1 MNGWSSVVAT
11 ERSLSW
17 VSKVGSV
24 DTVVSVDSGDV
35 VGMAE
40 WVVEEHWVELV
51 EKVVMMPNCSVGQV
65 VSTYVPSCKFP
76 TEWLATMAESEVW
89 ACCVGAGQLHSWV
102 RTIEGRMVVIE
113 VVHVDRVDFA
123 QAQVS
128 PNDRSQP
135 WLQTRSVG

>member
-51 EKVVMMPNCSVGQV
+51 EKVAMMRNCSVGQV
-65 VSTYVPSCKFP
+65 VSTYVPSCRSRLSAWP
-76 TEWLATMAESEVW
+76 RWPGLRS
-89 ACCVGAGQLHSWV
+89 
-102 RTIEGRMVVIE
+102 GRVV
-113 VVHVDRVDFA
+113 
-123 QAQVS
+123 
-128 PNDRSQP
+128 
-135 WLQTRSVG
+135 